1 MLAGSLPAT
10 LGNAKNLKAIY
21 LQYNRLTDVIPDSI
35 TDLTGLTYLNL
46 ASNRLSGELPPS
58 IGNLQDLTYLNISN
72 NDMQGSF
79 PASMGDMT
87 SLATFYYDSGMWS
100 CPTGSCP
107 TPPVDSSLLC
117 SDCPSF
123 CSSCAAV
130 AEPPPVAPPL
140 PPPVVDSPPPP
151 DPSPPPPSFP
161 PPAPPPAE
169 PPVYPPPPPPSP
181 PPPAPPPAEPPAAPP
196 AEPPAAPPVEPPS
209 PPPPPPFPPP
219 SPPHKPPSPPPK
231 PKKSPPPPAPPPAPP
246 PLAPL
251 PSPPPPAPLPSP
263 PPPGPLSSPPPAA
276 PLPSP
281 SPPAPLPSPP
291 PPAPPISIAPAPAA
305 PPIAIAPAPAPSALP
320 SPNAPT
326 TGGTP
331 SFSPSFSPPPPPS
344 TFPSPSP
351 PPSGGGAGGGG
362 SSPSPAPPSGEGG
375 GVSMG
380 VVVGVAVGAGVVVLG
395 VVGLLLVVCL
405 YRRKPKEGAGAGGGE
420 QQAALGS
427 ALTPEAAAAAAAL
440 AALPPVGSDPPG
452 RSGMMTHGPLLC
464 QQYSLAD
471 VARATGD
478 WAEGNR
484 IGSGSFGD
492 VFKGVSPHDAS
503 VLWAV
508 KRARVLTNDFR
519 REVNE
524 MATKHHPNLVRLLG
538 YCIDVDPV
546 AERTEQ
552 IVIYEFMENGD
563 LERWIGPGVPVS
575 LSLRQRFDVLI
586 GVAQGL
592 QNLHSFHIVHR
603 DIKPANIL
611 LDKNMQAKVADFGLV
626 RLGEGTSVV
635 ATRVMGTPGYVDPA
649 YFKSQKATPMADVHS
664 FGVVMLTVITARKAL
679 ECLDEG
685 QINLKQWV
693 QPLVAE
699 NNAQAIKD
707 PRLDAP
713 SDAILRL
720 TRFALSCTATPVA
733 GRPSM
738 ARILSELM
746 AMREEYL
753 GPDPDPLV
761 VRIDSDLADRRGPS
775 FSREIRRAEEVASG
789 AEGGPSVESSGAMG
803 SSGMM
808 GSSGALG
815 SSTSFDV

>member
-130 AEPPPVAPPL
+130 AGNCSMNRHPWRHHYHL
-140 PPPVVDSPPPP
+140 P
-151 DPSPPPPSFP
+151 F
-161 PPAPPPAE
+161 
-169 PPVYPPPPPPSP
+169 
-181 PPPAPPPAEPPAAPP
+181 
-196 AEPPAAPPVEPPS
+196 
-209 PPPPPPFPPP
+209 
-219 SPPHKPPSPPPK
+219 
-231 PKKSPPPPAPPPAPP
+231 
-246 PLAPL
+246 
-251 PSPPPPAPLPSP
+251 
-263 PPPGPLSSPPPAA
+263 
-276 PLPSP
+276 
-281 SPPAPLPSPP
+281 
-291 PPAPPISIAPAPAA
+291 
-305 PPIAIAPAPAPSALP
+305 ALP